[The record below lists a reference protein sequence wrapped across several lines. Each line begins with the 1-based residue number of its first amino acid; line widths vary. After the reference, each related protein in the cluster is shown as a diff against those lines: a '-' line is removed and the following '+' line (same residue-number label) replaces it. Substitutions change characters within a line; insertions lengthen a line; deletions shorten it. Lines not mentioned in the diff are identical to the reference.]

1 MKNKEA
7 LGAWITAEEKEAWK
21 ELARKNNMTLSA
33 FISHTLK
40 EILHKR
46 KVKENLDPPQCS
58 VQDLNEEIHSSVKVR
73 FTKSELDALRELS
86 QRRGQSRQEVIVAA
100 VRQLLLQK
108 LQIDPFTKQA
118 VLDSTLELNKV
129 GVNLNQIARV
139 LNTQAKV
146 GDIKEE
152 EIRSALQAIS
162 VMDEHISSHI
172 KTVDN
177 FLKEHSRRTCI
188 ILQET
193 S

>member
-7 LGAWITAEEKEAWK
+7 LAAWITAEEKEAWK
-21 ELARKNNMTLSA
+21 ELARKKNMTLSS
-33 FISHTLK
+33 FTSHILK
-40 EILHKR
+40 EILQKE
-46 KVKENLDPPQCS
+46 KVDKNLDPECS
-58 VQDLNEEIHSSVKVR
+58 VQDLKEEIMSSVKVR

>member
-7 LGAWITAEEKEAWK
+7 LGAWITVEEKESWK

-33 FISHTLK
+33 FTSHILK
-40 EILHKR
+40 EILQKE
-46 KVKENLDPPQCS
+46 KVDKNLVQ
-58 VQDLNEEIHSSVKVR
+58 VQDLKEEIVSSVKVR
-73 FTKSELDALRELS
+73 FTKSELDALKELS
-86 QRRGQSRQEVIVAA
+86 ERRGQSRQEVIVAA
-100 VRQLLLQK
+100 VRQLLLKK
-108 LQIDPFTKQA
+108 LQIDPFAKQA

-139 LNTQAKV
+139 LNTEAKV
-146 GDIKEE
+146 GDVKEE

-177 FLKEHSRRTCI
+177 FLKEHSRRNQLI
-188 ILQET
+188 VQN
-193 S
+193 